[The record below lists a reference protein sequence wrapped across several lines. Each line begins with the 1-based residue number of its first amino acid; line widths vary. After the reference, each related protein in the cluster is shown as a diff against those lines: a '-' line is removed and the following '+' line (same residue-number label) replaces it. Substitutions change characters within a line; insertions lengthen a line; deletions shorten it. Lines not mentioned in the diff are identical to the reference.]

1 MRKLHCRRRIISDPS
16 IRHTEVSD
24 KNSPLEYIVLGVEG
38 LNFLIYNDKEYLNI
52 QCEDFSENLD
62 FYFHT
67 ILREMDEQKESYET
81 ICQNLL
87 EALIIQLSRHTG
99 SPVEMLPSSKKI
111 TRECSY
117 AKRFIDSN
125 FRENITLD
133 TLAELT
139 HLNKYYF
146 AHTFTEIYGIAPMN
160 YLAQKR
166 IFTSQELLT
175 STDLNQ
181 AAIAKQCGFSSSSYF
196 SQCFRKIC
204 GMTPTAYRKQFI
216 R

>member
-1 MRKLHCRRRIISDPS
+1 MRRFLRKSRLLLSYDPPGDGRTKRKLRDDLSKSSRSSHHSTFTTYRIARRNAS
-16 IRHTEVSD
+16 
-24 KNSPLEYIVLGVEG
+24 
-38 LNFLIYNDKEYLNI
+38 FL
-52 QCEDFSENLD
+52 
-62 FYFHT
+62 
-67 ILREMDEQKESYET
+67 
-81 ICQNLL
+81 
-87 EALIIQLSRHTG
+87 
-99 SPVEMLPSSKKI
+99 KKI

-204 GMTPTAYRKQFI
+204 GMTPTAYRKQFMRWQTTI
-216 R
+216 T

>member
-1 MRKLHCRRRIISDPS
+1 M
-16 IRHTEVSD
+16 
-24 KNSPLEYIVLGVEG
+24 EG

-216 R
+216 H

>member
-1 MRKLHCRRRIISDPS
+1 
-16 IRHTEVSD
+16 
-24 KNSPLEYIVLGVEG
+24 
-38 LNFLIYNDKEYLNI
+38 
-52 QCEDFSENLD
+52 
-62 FYFHT
+62 
-67 ILREMDEQKESYET
+67 MDEQKKATRRSVK
-81 ICQNLL
+81 IFSKS
-87 EALIIQLSRHTG
+87 LIIQLSRHTG
-99 SPVEMLPSSKKI
+99 SPVEMLPSLKKI
-111 TRECSY
+111 YSECSY